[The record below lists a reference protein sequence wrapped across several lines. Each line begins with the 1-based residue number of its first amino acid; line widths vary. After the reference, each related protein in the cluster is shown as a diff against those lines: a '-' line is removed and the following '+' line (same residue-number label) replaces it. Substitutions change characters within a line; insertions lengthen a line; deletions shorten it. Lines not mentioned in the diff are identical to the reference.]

1 MKSLG
6 FTTAVGTALLLLAS
20 VADAGH
26 SNAHASPRHKHHR
39 DVHRSRAETGDEG
52 SELRSLEIEKRGG
65 QCQFPSDAGLVA
77 VTPGS
82 SNAGWA
88 MSPDQP
94 CQPGHYCPYACPSGQ
109 MMAQWDPDAT
119 SYTYPQSMVLN
130 CVPTP
135 ALPFVLIGS
144 RMVGCFATRTETFRS
159 HSPTSPTVSAVQD
172 R

>member
-1 MKSLG
+1 ML
-6 FTTAVGTALLLLAS
+6 V
-20 VADAGH
+20 
-26 SNAHASPRHKHHR
+26 R
-39 DVHRSRAETGDEG
+39 DINIIGMCIDRAETGDEG

-144 RMVGCFATRTETFRS
+144 RMVGCLRQERK
-159 HSPTSPTVSAVQD
+159 HSEAIPRQALLCQRYRIGRVQEQ